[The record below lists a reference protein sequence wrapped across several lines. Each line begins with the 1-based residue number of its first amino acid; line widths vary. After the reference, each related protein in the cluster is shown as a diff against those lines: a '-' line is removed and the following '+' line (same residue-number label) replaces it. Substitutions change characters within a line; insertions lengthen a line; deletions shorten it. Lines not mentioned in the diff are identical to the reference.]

1 MIDLAERARQGHV
14 SRGLYITIPEPQI
27 LEMVKSAGYDFARLD
42 GEHVN
47 FSAGTLENM
56 FRTARLLDFPLQIR
70 LGSMEN
76 LDALLAL
83 EPAAVMMP
91 GIGKKKEAEAFVRRT
106 KFLPLGH
113 RGMYGFSDR
122 IRFDGLSRKEYMEA
136 ANQYLHTIVQ
146 IESREGLD
154 NLEAIVQVPGIDMIS
169 SGKADLSQALGMP
182 GETTSPEIASAEER
196 IVKTAL
202 KYGKVPTL
210 YAETP
215 ERFHRLYAM
224 GVRCFIIGFDCG
236 ICMEA
241 MKNRRMQ
248 YCVES
253 VCGSEKDK

>member
-91 GIGKKKEAEAFVRRT
+91 GIWKKERGGSLCTEDEVPASGPQGNVRIFRPDPVRRPFQ
-106 KFLPLGH
+106 K
-113 RGMYGFSDR
+113 RIYG
-122 IRFDGLSRKEYMEA
+122 G
-136 ANQYLHTIVQ
+136 
-146 IESREGLD
+146 G
-154 NLEAIVQVPGIDMIS
+154 
-169 SGKADLSQALGMP
+169 
-182 GETTSPEIASAEER
+182 
-196 IVKTAL
+196 
-202 KYGKVPTL
+202 
-210 YAETP
+210 
-215 ERFHRLYAM
+215 
-224 GVRCFIIGFDCG
+224 
-236 ICMEA
+236 
-241 MKNRRMQ
+241 
-248 YCVES
+248 
-253 VCGSEKDK
+253 

>member
-76 LDALLAL
+76 LDALLA
-83 EPAAVMMP
+83 
-91 GIGKKKEAEAFVRRT
+91 
-106 KFLPLGH
+106 
-113 RGMYGFSDR
+113 
-122 IRFDGLSRKEYMEA
+122 
-136 ANQYLHTIVQ
+136 VQ